1 MHHGNGCSALIMGWV
16 CGGFD
21 MCARTWARASANVER
36 CRAGDLSDR
45 LDVPSV
51 AFRAS
56 YKWVCFCSHSLGRII
71 LSFTLFTYLSDDI
84 FDLCDINKTRR
95 EKLRSIHMY
104 EMRHEMSR
112 AKSPTAFVETLIRW
126 LFIYRKKE
134 EIVDQFRFSDLDRGR
149 SDRPLIAQESD
160 SIGLADRSFRVR
172 CRETGLQLTDLDGQC
187 CHGSVWGW
195 KWSFQSRFTRLPKFG
210 MKYAV
215 NFARCSNER
224 CLKRADLILTPSL

>member
-1 MHHGNGCSALIMGWV
+1 
-16 CGGFD
+16 
-21 MCARTWARASANVER
+21 MCARTWARASASVER

-51 AFRAS
+51 ASRAS
-56 YKWVCFCSHSLGRII
+56 YKWVCFCSHPLGRII
-71 LSFTLFTYLSDDI
+71 PPFTLFTHLSDDT
-84 FDLCDINKTRR
+84 FDLRDVNETRR
-95 EKLRSIHMY
+95 EKQRSIHMY
-104 EMRHEMSR
+104 KMRHEMSR

-134 EIVDQFRFSDLDRGR
+134 EIADLFRSGNSDRGR
-149 SDRPLIAQESD
+149 MDRPLIARQESN

-172 CRETGLQLTDLDGQC
+172 YRETGLQLTDLDGQC
-187 CHGSVWGW
+187 CRGSVWGW

-215 NFARCSNER
+215 NFPRCSNGR
-224 CLKRADLILTPSL
+224 CLKRADLMDTLALK